1 MNDIFWQIVMVF
13 GGTGDLGL
21 LVHLHVDQAHIPV
34 QGHVVTHHK
43 KAMELLVQELVQ
55 RQSPVMM

>member
-1 MNDIFWQIVMVF
+1 MVF

-21 LVHLHVDQAHIPV
+21 LVHLHVDQAHILV
-34 QGHVVTHHK
+34 QGHVVIHHK

-55 RQSPVMM
+55 RQRPVMI